1 MKIYYHV
8 LVETDPLKGAHLDL
22 EDYLQGILNLASEL
36 VRYAVNAFVAGDN
49 KKPFQ
54 VSFIF
59 IFLLSLK

>member
-1 MKIYYHV
+1 M
-8 LVETDPLKGAHLDL
+8 ETDPLKGAHLDL